1 MVYQDPVLAKLVGLL
16 NAEGPSELKNRY
28 FFGDPLVVP
37 RSQLPAVFITKDQ
50 TRIDEGSNAEDESR
64 MVVVLNVVYD
74 LTRDFNQAFN
84 DINSANTLYDVVEGR
99 NADYTLKPTSLA
111 YILRE
116 HQALDQPH
124 NLWINHD
131 TPLEPEYGVT
141 VNKRGEGVYTVEAVL
156 RIMVVHQQ
164 LRPGM

>member
-99 NADYTLKPTSLA
+99 NADYTLK
-111 YILRE
+111 
-116 HQALDQPH
+116 
-124 NLWINHD
+124 
-131 TPLEPEYGVT
+131 
-141 VNKRGEGVYTVEAVL
+141 
-156 RIMVVHQQ
+156 
-164 LRPGM
+164 